1 MGLLSEERARTLYGF
16 LRTASQ
22 EALDQVTTPGDD
34 FDDRFGIR
42 SSEPGHGARLEPG
55 NFHLM
60 LASAELDHART
71 TLAVLGC
78 DRGRLLLLA
87 ARYPWRM
94 LYGVDRSTEAC
105 WAAEH
110 NLRVILGRTGWER
123 RVEVRAE
130 EPAAFELP
138 PGPLA
143 LLLDRHLDRE
153 LPTLLARV
161 ERSLRA
167 DPRECVIF
175 ARPEHA
181 ALLAGSPWLRRWRE
195 GDGWCCLVARAEQP
209 RIESRAPTH
218 DPLRAPRWEVLDGPQ
233 ALRTLAPEWD
243 ALAHRGPR
251 GTVADSLWTAAWC
264 EGFLAAGEEFEVHAL
279 RDPVGGELLAVLPLR
294 LEGGLALRRRPLVNA
309 HHPFWSCALSE
320 QHPESMRSL
329 LVHLLQ
335 THGDADLVELPRL
348 HRGGFACER
357 LIDAAESLGLRYQVA
372 PDGGDTFLRLA
383 PWSELLR
390 RLPAN
395 VRKHVPRKLRRLRE
409 RGEVEL
415 AVTTGGEALERELGE
430 CFALEAKGWKGVS
443 GSPIASR
450 PETLRFYTALARR
463 AAAAGRFALYLLK
476 LDGRIIAFEY
486 CLRGGGRIDML
497 KLSYD
502 PEHAQLS
509 PGLILRTLL
518 LEREAGLGEIESYHM
533 GLPSEWKL
541 EWASDLHPLCAL
553 RVYAPSLKALALG
566 AGPSVASSL
575 KLAFKARPR
584 LLTAVRWGRAQVAEL
599 RGRLASA

>member
-1 MGLLSEERARTLYGF
+1 MGLVSQESARTLYGY
-16 LRTASQ
+16 LRAASQ
-22 EALDQVTTPGDD
+22 EALAQVTAPGDD
-34 FDDRFGIR
+34 FDDRFIVR
-42 SSEPGHGARLEPG
+42 SSEPQPGARLEPG

-60 LASAELDHART
+60 LASAELDHARY

-87 ARYPWRM
+87 ARYPWRK
-94 LYGVDRSTEAC
+94 LIGVERSAEAS
-105 WAAEH
+105 WAADH
-110 NLRVILGRTGWER
+110 NLRVVLGRTGWQR
-123 RVEVRAE
+123 RFEVRQE
-130 EPAAFELP
+130 EPLAFELP

-143 LLLDRHLDRE
+143 LLLDRRLDRE
-153 LPTLLARV
+153 LPALLARV
-161 ERSLRA
+161 ESSLRA
-167 DPRECVIF
+167 DPRECVVF

-181 ALLAGSPWLRRWRE
+181 ELLSGSRWLRRWRE
-195 GDGWCCLVARAEQP
+195 GDGWCCLVARPEQP
-209 RIESRAPTH
+209 RLERRPAD
-218 DPLRAPRWEVLDGPQ
+218 DPLRAPRWEMLDGRE

-264 EGFLAAGEEFEVHAL
+264 EGFLGAGEEIEVHAL
-279 RDPVGGELLAVLPLR
+279 RDPAGGELLAVLPLR
-294 LEGGLALRRRPLVNA
+294 LERGLALRRRPLVNA

-320 QHPESMRSL
+320 QHPESLRSL
-329 LVHLLQ
+329 LAHLLQ
-335 THGDADLVELPRL
+335 TRADADLVELPRL
-348 HRGGFACER
+348 HRAGFACER
-357 LIDAAESLGLRYQVA
+357 LLDAAESLGLRYQVV
-372 PDGGDTFLRLA
+372 PDGGDTFLRLG
-383 PWSELLR
+383 PWRELLP

-415 AVTTGGEALERELGE
+415 VVTMGGETLERELEE
-430 CFALEAKGWKGVS
+430 CFALEAKGWKGAS
-443 GSPIASR
+443 GSPIGSR
-450 PETLRFYTALARR
+450 PETLRFYTSLARR
-463 AAAAGRFALYLLK
+463 TAAAGRFALYLLK

-518 LEREAGLGEIESYHM
+518 LEREAGLGEIASYHM

-541 EWASDLHPLCAL
+541 EWASGVHPLCAL
-553 RVYAPSLKALALG
+553 RIYGPTLKALALG
-566 AGPSVASSL
+566 AGPTIASSL
-575 KLAFKARPR
+575 KLALKARPR
-584 LLTAVRWGRAQVAEL
+584 LLSAVRWGRAHVAEL
-599 RGRLASA
+599 RGRLASV